1 MSESSQSPLF
11 YNRVRMLDRAADR
24 ELRLMPPH
32 DFRFA
37 SETNAIPLVAEEL
50 FSAQASYPIVFA
62 DAEAPKPIAVVG
74 LRNHENLFV
83 RPDGSWEP
91 NAYLPLYVRRHPFLL
106 IDDNDGRLHLGIDD
120 AAPCWSMAEGMN
132 LFDMDEPT
140 VLTKNMLEFCT
151 RYRRQHRIALALGM
165 ALKEQSL
172 LVEYRFNVTVMGE
185 AHNVSGCMVVAE
197 DRLAALP
204 DEVFLEWRAA
214 GWLPMITAHLL
225 SLRQWESLGRMSMTH
240 AEPAALAA

>member
-1 MSESSQSPLF
+1 
-11 YNRVRMLDRAADR
+11 
-24 ELRLMPPH
+24 
-32 DFRFA
+32 
-37 SETNAIPLVAEEL
+37 
-50 FSAQASYPIVFA
+50 
-62 DAEAPKPIAVVG
+62 
-74 LRNHENLFV
+74 
-83 RPDGSWEP
+83 
-91 NAYLPLYVRRHPFLL
+91 
-106 IDDNDGRLHLGIDD
+106 
-120 AAPCWSMAEGMN
+120 
-132 LFDMDEPT
+132 MDEPT